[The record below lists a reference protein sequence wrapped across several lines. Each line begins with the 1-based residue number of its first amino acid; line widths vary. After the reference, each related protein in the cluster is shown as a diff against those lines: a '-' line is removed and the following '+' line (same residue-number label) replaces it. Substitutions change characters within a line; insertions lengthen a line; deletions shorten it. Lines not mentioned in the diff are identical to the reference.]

1 MLLQSVVNL
10 NLEPLMTH
18 DAEPGLLNLTPKV
31 FNPQYFGY
39 LM

>member
-18 DAEPGLLNLTPKV
+18 DGEPGLLNSTPKYSTL
-31 FNPQYFGY
+31 NI
-39 LM
+39 LAT